1 MNNASL
7 LLNVARPS
15 TAATSATPVA
25 GSTASSGTPSS
36 KGFDHAMDAAH
47 ADARKD
53 DAAKKDD
60 ASSSNTANGATN
72 TPAGKAAGDKAGAKD
87 AKKSDDTAKKEDKAT
102 DDTSIAASV
111 LALIGVP
118 TQVTQVAAKALGV
131 ARDVATGHAGDALAT
146 LTGVGNAGDTAE
158 GVAAAKDGGLGALG
172 LAAQGA
178 ADANASAPAANP
190 FAALM
195 AAEGAGTGAATG
207 SDKDDGKGTDLSLA
221 GPMPFAHAPGATP
234 LDGPIQLQATQPAT
248 TPQFTQ
254 ELGEQIA
261 WMGSAA
267 GSIKEARIK
276 LHPEEL
282 GSMDVRVNVDGG
294 KVNVAIMAQ
303 HPAAVHAVQQTL
315 ANLDSMLA
323 HHGLSLGQADV
334 NQGGAQQGGNGGA
347 PGQGPG
353 QGGAGGHEGE
363 ALSVASTSRVSRGLV
378 DETA

>member
-7 LLNVARPS
+7 LLNVARP
-15 TAATSATPVA
+15 AAPATSPASIA
-25 GSTASSGTPSS
+25 GGAASSGTPSS

-47 ADARKD
+47 ADARKN

-60 ASSSNTANGATN
+60 ATGNAANTSANA
-72 TPAGKAAGDKAGAKD
+72 PAGKANGDKPGAKD
-87 AKKSDDTAKKEDKAT
+87 AKKGDDTAKKDDKAT

-131 ARDVATGHAGDALAT
+131 AKDVATGHAGDALAS
-146 LTGVGNAGDTAE
+146 LTGIGKGGDAAD
-158 GVAAAKDGGLGALG
+158 GVAGAKDGGLNALG

-178 ADANASAPAANP
+178 ADANATTPGANP

-195 AAEGAGTGAATG
+195 AAEGGGAAAAAG
-207 SDKDDGKGTDLSLA
+207 SDKDDGKGTDLSLT
-221 GPMPFAHAPGATP
+221 GPMPFAHAQGATP
-234 LDGPIQLQATQPAT
+234 LDGPMQLQATQPAT
-248 TPQFTQ
+248 APQFTQ

-267 GSIKEARIK
+267 GSVKEARIK

-323 HHGLSLGQADV
+323 HHGLSLGQAEV
-334 NQGGAQQGGNGGA
+334 NQGGAQQGGNGGSS
-347 PGQGPG
+347 GQGTG
-353 QGGAGGHEGE
+353 QGSSSDSQAEP
-363 ALSVASTSRVSRGLV
+363 LSVASTSRVSRGLV